1 MCRGMLWCYVLAL
14 TLVDISPHTKLTAHG
29 KSHDVTLHDTLIEGL
44 NFQEWGGEG
53 LAEAGGAGS
62 AVLEGVALQPMALH
76 FGSAALAAPHV
87 RSVTLTNTGNATL
100 HLASVAGTTP
110 DFHASFFES
119 KTLAPQTNT
128 TFSVVYLGRRAG
140 PVTAHLYIH
149 TSLGVYKYPVSAV
162 GVASEYEVW
171 PLVGVRVPANA
182 SVEPVLSLHNP
193 TDHVIQVTEV
203 YSSGS
208 WVGLQLPAGGASAP
222 RDAWA
227 VPPHATRDIVRLRLA
242 PPATDVDDSDT
253 QRPLTAYVRVKAN
266 VPGGALVVCVEA
278 RATPAGEH
286 AAPLHLHMR
295 ARGSD
300 DPALT
305 VRLRA
310 ANSARSGV
318 RLEAA
323 VRGARC
329 VPEPHAPPDPCEPPH
344 AHAHNGG
351 AAEGAAGARL
361 ALLRADLPPLH
372 DFTDVADLTLNYG
385 ELWASAEG
393 AEGAEGAVGAVRCA
407 GCVRLGRAALPYSLR
422 LVPGTL
428 RLDPD
433 AMHFVRAGGGGGGG
447 ALRAVSLRAHNT
459 SPLPLHVAEVA
470 LSADAAPYF
479 RMTEAGPRVVG
490 AGRSAALAR
499 LQLLPAALRD
509 NVTLAG
515 ALTLRTN
522 LSHYRVPLLVYGG
535 RFVLEWEWP
544 WGGEVA
550 GAVSLGA
557 LGTSASRR
565 VGVRLRNPGPAPL
578 CARDLAAELSAG
590 SVQFTLAACPAA
602 PPDHPCR
609 CVEGGAWTQA
619 WLVVVA
625 PARAGELRG
634 HVRVRSQHAS
644 TDAAL
649 SLRALPG
656 RLHAPP
662 LRLPDAAPFA
672 WSAGELVL
680 ESTMELEMFVS
691 EVTQPTVDP
700 ALSYI
705 APAGGRAAVRGGRQV
720 VGGVRYA
727 PELSCHP
734 DCYTGLDFDSPEGRA
749 WLSRLAACG
758 AAGEAALAQDAAL
771 AARRLAVFLRLQR
784 HRPAP
789 TNLTLHLHTTEMM
802 QIPVTG
808 SVRLHWP
815 RVSAGAGGSG
825 GATGVLAAVGATRSL
840 RVSAH
845 NPSGSHSLLLQ
856 PVLAGDLRLS
866 AMAGGEER
874 CGNGSCVWAPHAF
887 RLAGWRAVRG
897 EVSEW
902 APVGEGEGAECRA
915 APTLLLAPHAQ
926 IDLTLTFAPQQAAL
940 LAAYLYLRNNLTIVE
955 GVLVTAE
962 GAYPSFELA
971 GRKPGS
977 SAPILLEVSE
987 CGETSGAGV
996 GVGVGVGVR
1005 RSVVVRN
1012 TGRVPVRLREWRLAG
1027 RPCQARGFRLQPCAP
1042 LALAPNDSRTLH
1054 LAFAPDFTLARVAA
1068 RLQLRSELGRAE
1080 FTLQAN
1086 VPARLLP
1093 RCAAALPRP
1102 PFEPA
1107 LRLAAA
1113 LAAFAALVLVLG
1125 AAAFDAERLLRRAR
1139 ASRTSP
1145 LPRAPLDLRV
1155 APPVP
1160 HRPAPAAPAPR
1171 SAPPPGRRR
1180 RPPRR
1185 PLPPLDPLAER
1196 RAFERW
1202 RAEVLRRA
1210 DDEESRS
1217 SEDTDSVCVEAEAPP
1232 AKCTEDVAPPP
1243 DEEPCASRPDTPPG
1257 LEEYAPDP
1265 EPDDDEDRPSN
1276 SADEECIST
1285 GSEESS
1291 PASVEPEERSEPE
1304 ESEAPADRDSPVRVA
1319 RPPAAPL
1326 GDPTDTGADVSP
1338 RLSRARRQSGDAG
1351 RRLERP
1357 RPSGDAAP
1365 AHMKI
1370 VKQHSRKE
1378 KSVKRRAERPSA
1390 PPSRNSPAPLEVE
1403 VAGVGAGGA
1412 GGAAPAVRWGASW
1425 SSVVAARA
1433 LAPIG
1438 SDVRRRAPSADNS
1451 LFYFNGAASAPRPDM
1466 GWRAPAIERPYPPPS
1481 RDYLGDTTGVGSVGS
1496 VGAVG
1501 SVGSVGAMGSVG
1513 AVGSVLGSA
1522 YSPLET
1528 GGGWGGAW
1536 AWGAAGAVRPP
1547 PGFSAPPRPPRAY
1560 DPFRSLASIW
1570 APGAADWRYEPAD
1583 TPPAAPTAPA
1593 DTEER

>member
-29 KSHDVTLHDTLIEGL
+29 KSHDATLHDTLIEGL
-44 NFQEWGGEG
+44 NFQEWGGSG
-53 LAEAGGAGS
+53 LAEAGAAGA
-62 AVLEGVALQPMALH
+62 AAPEGVALQPAALH
-76 FGSAALAAPHV
+76 FGPAALAVPHL

-119 KTLAPQTNT
+119 KTLAPLANT

-140 PVTAHLYIH
+140 HVASHLYIH

-171 PLVGVRVPANA
+171 PLVGVRVPVNA

-193 TDHVIQVTEV
+193 TDHVIQVREV
-203 YSSGS
+203 YSSGA

-222 RDAWA
+222 RDVWA
-227 VPPHATRDIVRLRLA
+227 VPPHATRDIVRLRLRLP
-242 PPATDVDDSDT
+242 PPATDLDDSEA

-278 RATPAGEH
+278 RAAPAGEH

-295 ARGSD
+295 ARGSE

-310 ANSARSGV
+310 GNSARSGV

-329 VPEPHAPPDPCEPPH
+329 VPEPHAPGDPCEPEHAH
-344 AHAHNGG
+344 AHAHNGVYGREVFACGG

-361 ALLRADLPPLH
+361 AVLRADLPPLH
-372 DFTDVADLTLNYG
+372 DFTDVADLTLNLTRG
-385 ELWASAEG
+385 VACCS
-393 AEGAEGAVGAVRCA
+393 
-407 GCVRLGRAALPYSLR
+407 
-422 LVPGTL
+422 
-428 RLDPD
+428 
-433 AMHFVRAGGGGGGG
+433 FVRGAGGG

-459 SPLPLHVAEVA
+459 SPLPLHVAGVE

-479 RMTEAGPRVVG
+479 QVTEAGPRVVG

-499 LQLLPAALRD
+499 LQPLPAALRD

-515 ALTLRTN
+515 AVTLRTN
-522 LSHYRVPLLVYGG
+522 LSHYRVPLLVYSG
-535 RFVLEWEWP
+535 RFLLEWEWP
-544 WGGEVA
+544 WGGEGGEGGEG

-578 CARDLAAELSAG
+578 CALELAAELSAG
-590 SVQFTLAACPAA
+590 SAQFTLAGCPAA

-609 CVEGGAWTQA
+609 CVEGGAWAQA
-619 WLVVVA
+619 WLVVLA
-625 PARAGELRG
+625 PARGGELRG

-644 TDAAL
+644 TDATL

-672 WSAGELVL
+672 WSAAELVL
-680 ESTMELEMFVS
+680 ESTMELEMFVTN
-691 EVTQPTVDP
+691 VTQPAPDP

-705 APAGGRAAVRGGRQV
+705 APAGGRAAVRLGRQA
-720 VGGVRYA
+720 VGAVRYA

-771 AARRLAVFLRLQR
+771 AARRLAAFLRLQQLQ
-784 HRPAP
+784 PAP
-789 TNLTLHLHTTEMM
+789 TNLSLHLHTTEVM
-802 QIPVTG
+802 QIPVSG
-808 SVRLHWP
+808 SVRLQWP
-815 RVSAGAGGSG
+815 RVSAAAGGAVGAGGAG
-825 GATGVLAAVGATRSL
+825 GVLAAVGATRLL
-840 RVSAH
+840 RLWAR

-856 PVLAGDLRLS
+856 PVVGDDLRLPD
-866 AMAGGEER
+866 MAGGEER

-887 RLAGWRAVRG
+887 RLSGWRALRG
-897 EVSEW
+897 DVSEW
-902 APVGEGEGAECRA
+902 TPVGESEGADCHV

-926 IDLTLTFAPQQAAL
+926 IELTLTFAPRQAAL
-940 LAAYLYLRNNLTIVE
+940 LAAYLYLRVE
-955 GVLVTAE
+955 RKRRLKLDLRQINSTPVFLVD
-962 GAYPSFELA
+962 S
-971 GRKPGS
+971 
-977 SAPILLEVSE
+977 VSE
-987 CGETSGAGV
+987 CGEAGEVGEAGGAV
-996 GVGVGVGVR
+996 VR

-1042 LALAPNDSRTLH
+1042 LALAPDDSRTLH
-1054 LAFAPDFTLARVAA
+1054 LAFAPDFTLARATA
-1068 RLQLRSELGRAE
+1068 RLQLRSDHGRAE
-1080 FTLQAN
+1080 FLLQAA

-1102 PFEPA
+1102 PWEPT

-1113 LAAFAALVLVLG
+1113 LLAALALLLLLA

-1139 ASRTSP
+1139 ASRASP
-1145 LPRAPLDLRV
+1145 QPRAPLDLRL
-1155 APPVP
+1155 APSLP
-1160 HRPAPAAPAPR
+1160 HRPAPAAPPPLR
-1171 SAPPPGRRR
+1171 APPPARRR
-1180 RPPRR
+1180 RAPRR

-1210 DDEESRS
+1210 DDEESHS
-1217 SEDTDSVCVEAEAPP
+1217 SEDTDSVCVEAEPPP
-1232 AKCTEDVAPPP
+1232 AKGAERAAPSPDDEPCESRPNTPP
-1243 DEEPCASRPDTPPG
+1243 D

-1285 GSEESS
+1285 GSEGSS

-1304 ESEAPADRDSPVRVA
+1304 ESEAPVERDSPVRA
-1319 RPPAAPL
+1319 DRLPAAPL
-1326 GDPTDTGADVSP
+1326 GSPADTSADVSP
-1338 RLSRARRQSGDAG
+1338 RPSRARRQSGEAS

-1357 RPSGDAAP
+1357 RPAGDTAP
-1365 AHMKI
+1365 ALIKTA
-1370 VKQHSRKE
+1370 KQHSRKE

-1390 PPSRNSPAPLEVE
+1390 PPSRGSPAPLEVE
-1403 VAGVGAGGA
+1403 VAGVGAGAGA
-1412 GGAAPAVRWGASW
+1412 GAPAVRWGASW
-1425 SSVVAARA
+1425 
-1433 LAPIG
+1433 
-1438 SDVRRRAPSADNS
+1438 
-1451 LFYFNGAASAPRPDM
+1451 
-1466 GWRAPAIERPYPPPS
+1466 
-1481 RDYLGDTTGVGSVGS
+1481 
-1496 VGAVG
+1496 
-1501 SVGSVGAMGSVG
+1501 
-1513 AVGSVLGSA
+1513 
-1522 YSPLET
+1522 
-1528 GGGWGGAW
+1528 
-1536 AWGAAGAVRPP
+1536 
-1547 PGFSAPPRPPRAY
+1547 
-1560 DPFRSLASIW
+1560 
-1570 APGAADWRYEPAD
+1570 
-1583 TPPAAPTAPA
+1583 
-1593 DTEER
+1593 